1 MSPAIVIVPVMLLIV
16 LAAVLL
22 AAVLA
27 YPYQGKSLPES
38 LPASETLDR
47 LLESLAQRAG
57 IGRHPNAEDREDVS
71 SGLPTLSSSTA
82 PRD

>member
-27 YPYQGKSLPES
+27 YPYQGKRLPEN
-38 LPASETLDR
+38 LPAAEPLDR
-47 LLESLAQRAG
+47 FLESLAQRAG
-57 IGRHPNAEDREDVS
+57 IGRHPNARDREDVS
-71 SGLPTLSSSTA
+71 SGLPTLSSSRA